1 MMRTQEKILARI
13 CTDSRAYKLSYD
25 KFQIK
30 EWNSARLMF
39 DGIVPI
45 QKDEY
50 VLVIPDACNGIEY
63 QCVTN
68 RGIYWISTRDFEYV

>member
-1 MMRTQEKILARI
+1 MMIKKEKILARV
-13 CTDSRAYKLSYD
+13 CTDSKAYKHSYD
-25 KFQIK
+25 EFQNK
-30 EWNSARLMF
+30 EWDSVRLMF
-39 DGIVPI
+39 NGIIPI

-50 VLVIPDACNGIEY
+50 VLVIPDACNGLEY